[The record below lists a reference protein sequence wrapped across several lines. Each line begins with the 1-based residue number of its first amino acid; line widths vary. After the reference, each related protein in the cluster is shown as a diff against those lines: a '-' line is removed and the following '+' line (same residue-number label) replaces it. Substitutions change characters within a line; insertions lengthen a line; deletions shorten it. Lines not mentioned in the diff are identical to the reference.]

1 MNNKPKLVSLRPD
14 QVEFLTLQ
22 LNVYLASVPGS
33 NKYTFMAGEI
43 IKKLE
48 GRKPKQVITP
58 TIGD

>member
-1 MNNKPKLVSLRPD
+1 MSCLKVINLRKD

-22 LNVYLASVPGS
+22 LNVYLASIPGS

-43 IKKLE
+43 LKKLE
-48 GRKPKQVITP
+48 GRKPKQVTTP